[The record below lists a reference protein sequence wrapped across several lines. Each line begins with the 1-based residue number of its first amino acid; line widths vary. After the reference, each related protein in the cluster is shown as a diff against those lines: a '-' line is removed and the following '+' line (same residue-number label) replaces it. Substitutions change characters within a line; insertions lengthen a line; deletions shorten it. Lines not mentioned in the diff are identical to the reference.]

1 MSALHIL
8 LERQG
13 ITAVRKEQTMKSK
26 TTYICR
32 ECGYKS
38 PKWLGK
44 CPGCNSWNTME
55 ETLAVSEKKTS
66 AVKSLARESTANARM
81 PKRISEVAA
90 GDEARSKTGLKELDR
105 VLGGGIVQGSLILVG
120 GDPGIGKSTL
130 LLQICQSLGRD
141 KKLLYVSG
149 EESESQIK
157 IRAERLGVTSDNLYL
172 VSETDVELIIENI
185 NTLKPDVVI
194 IDSIQ
199 TMNREDISS
208 ASGSVPQVREATN
221 AFMRIAKTMGIAFF
235 IVGHVTKEGAIA
247 GPRVLEHM
255 VDCVLYFEGDR
266 QLTFRILR
274 AVKNRFGSTNE
285 IGVFEMRDT
294 GLTEVENPSAMLLE
308 GRNTDISGSSI
319 VCAMEGSRGVM
330 AEIQALVTPTGF
342 GNPRRMANGID
353 LYRLLLLIAVLEKRA
368 RMNLS
373 NSDVYLNVAGG
384 LKIDETA
391 VDLGICAAVA
401 ASQSDIP
408 LPADMIFIGEVGL
421 GGELRGVSQLEKRIN
436 EAHKLGFKSAIVPK
450 QSLRGVKVP
459 EGFAAYGIRTISE
472 MINMLRRK

>member
-1 MSALHIL
+1 
-8 LERQG
+8 
-13 ITAVRKEQTMKSK
+13 MKSK
-26 TTYICR
+26 TAYICN
-32 ECGYKS
+32 ECGYQS

-55 ETLAVSEKKTS
+55 ETLITPEKKTS
-66 AVKSLARESTANARM
+66 ATKALVRESGGNARM
-81 PKRISEVAA
+81 PKKIGEVKV
-90 GDEARSKTGLKELDR
+90 GYETRYSTGLEELDR

-130 LLQICQSLGRD
+130 LLQICEKAGED
-141 KKLLYVSG
+141 KKILYVSG
-149 EESESQIK
+149 EESEGQIK
-157 IRAERLGVTSDNLYL
+157 IRAERLGVTTQNLYL
-172 VSETDVELIIENI
+172 VSETDVELIVECIH
-185 NTLKPDVVI
+185 TVKPDIVI

-199 TMNREDISS
+199 TMSRQDITS
-208 ASGSVPQVREATN
+208 AAGSVPQVREATN
-221 AFMRIAKTMGIAFF
+221 AFMHIAKSMGIAMF

-285 IGVFEMRDT
+285 IGVFEMCDS
-294 GLTEVENPSAMLLE
+294 GLREVKNPSMMLLDE
-308 GRNTDISGSSI
+308 RNADVSGSAV
-319 VCAMEGSRGVM
+319 VCTMEGSRGVM

-353 LYRLLLLIAVLEKRA
+353 MYRMMMLIAVLEKRA

-384 LKIDETA
+384 LRIDETG
-391 VDLGICAAVA
+391 VDLGVCAAIA
-401 ASQSDIP
+401 TSQADIT
-408 LPADMIFIGEVGL
+408 LPSDMIFIGEVGL
-421 GGELRGVSQLEKRIN
+421 GGELRGVSQLEKRLS
-436 EAHKLGFKSAIVPK
+436 EAAKLGFKSAFVPK
-450 QSLRGVKVP
+450 RSLKGVKIP
-459 EGFAAYGIRTISE
+459 DGFAVYGIKTVSE
-472 MINMLRRK
+472 MINMLRKK

>member
-1 MSALHIL
+1 
-8 LERQG
+8 
-13 ITAVRKEQTMKSK
+13 MKSK

-44 CPGCNSWNTME
+44 CPSCNSWNTMD
-55 ETLAVSEKKTS
+55 ETLVTPEKKTS
-66 AVKSLARESTANARM
+66 AVASLVRESAGSARM
-81 PKRISEVAA
+81 PKKISEVTANS
-90 GDEARSKTGLKELDR
+90 ETRYTTGLKELDR
-105 VLGGGIVQGSLILVG
+105 VLGGGIVRGSLILVG

-130 LLQICQSLGRD
+130 LLQICQSVGES
-141 KKLLYVSG
+141 KKILYVSG
-149 EESESQIK
+149 EESEGQIK
-157 IRAERLGVTSDNLYL
+157 IRAERLGVASDNLYL
-172 VSETDVELIIENI
+172 VSETDVSTIIECI
-185 NTLKPDVVI
+185 NSVKPDVVI

-199 TMNREDISS
+199 TMNRDDISS
-208 ASGSVPQVREATN
+208 AAGSVPQVREATN
-221 AFMRIAKTMGIAFF
+221 SFMRIAKTLGIAFF

-285 IGVFEMRDT
+285 IGVFEMRDV
-294 GLTEVENPSAMLLE
+294 GLIEVENPSAMLLE
-308 GRNTDISGSSI
+308 GRNADISGSAI

-342 GNPRRMANGID
+342 GNPRRMSNGID

-373 NSDVYLNVAGG
+373 NSDVYLNIAGG

-408 LPADMIFIGEVGL
+408 LPSDMIFIGEVGL
-421 GGELRGVSQLEKRIN
+421 GGELRGVSQLEKRIS
-436 EAHKLGFKSAIVPK
+436 EAAKLGFTSAIVPK
-450 QSLRGVKVP
+450 QSLKGVNIP
-459 EGFAAYGIRTISE
+459 DGFAAYGIRTVSE

>member
-1 MSALHIL
+1 
-8 LERQG
+8 
-13 ITAVRKEQTMKSK
+13 MKSK

-44 CPGCNSWNTME
+44 CPSCNSWNTMD
-55 ETLAVSEKKTS
+55 ETLVTPEKKTS
-66 AVKSLARESTANARM
+66 AVASLVRESAGSARM
-81 PKRISEVAA
+81 PKKISEVTANS
-90 GDEARSKTGLKELDR
+90 ETRYTTGLKELDR
-105 VLGGGIVQGSLILVG
+105 VLGGGIVRGSLILVG

-130 LLQICQSLGRD
+130 LLQICQSVGES
-141 KKLLYVSG
+141 KKILYVSG
-149 EESESQIK
+149 EESEGQIK
-157 IRAERLGVTSDNLYL
+157 IRAERLGVASDNLYL
-172 VSETDVELIIENI
+172 VSETDVSTIIECI
-185 NTLKPDVVI
+185 NSVKPDVVI

-199 TMNREDISS
+199 TMNRDDISS
-208 ASGSVPQVREATN
+208 AAGSVPQVREATN
-221 AFMRIAKTMGIAFF
+221 SFMRIAKTLGIAFF

-285 IGVFEMRDT
+285 IGVFEMRDV
-294 GLTEVENPSAMLLE
+294 GLIEVENPSAMLLE
-308 GRNTDISGSSI
+308 GRNADISGSAI

-373 NSDVYLNVAGG
+373 NSDVYLNIAGG

-408 LPADMIFIGEVGL
+408 LPSDMIFIGEVGL
-421 GGELRGVSQLEKRIN
+421 GGELRGVSQLEKRIS
-436 EAHKLGFKSAIVPK
+436 EAAKLGFTSAIVPK
-450 QSLRGVKVP
+450 QSLKGVNIP
-459 EGFAAYGIRTISE
+459 DGFAAYGIRTVSE